1 MFIHL
6 NPASTLSDS
15 TEFDNQT
22 HDDICQH
29 IGHVLENVV
38 MARNTKDGPAPKRGR
53 GRPTGGGNSA
63 PQAQTQILDAAE
75 RLFIRQG
82 FAATTMEAIALE
94 AGYSRAVMYRHFRN
108 RDQLLEALVVRVTL
122 TQITQM
128 AARLL
133 MLQDLA
139 EIMTESLVIVAT
151 EVRQNPILRVLS
163 EHDEKSSVAT
173 LIVTAPNLV
182 TLLGSMY
189 EGLFKAQ
196 VISMRPGLQP
206 ADAAQYVLGV
216 ALSLL
221 MDAIP
226 GADDAAQV
234 RRYVRVFV
242 LPALLA
248 EPPAAE
254 PVFPQ

>member
-1 MFIHL
+1 
-6 NPASTLSDS
+6 
-15 TEFDNQT
+15 
-22 HDDICQH
+22 
-29 IGHVLENVV
+29 
-38 MARNTKDGPAPKRGR
+38 MARKAIADPPPKRGR
-53 GRPTGGGNSA
+53 GRPAGGGNSA
-63 PQAQTQILDAAE
+63 AQAQAQILDAAE
-75 RLFIRQG
+75 RLFAGRG
-82 FAATTMEAIALE
+82 FAASTMEAIAAE
-94 AGYSRAVMYRHFRN
+94 AGYSRAVVYRHFRN

-122 TQITQM
+122 TQISHI
-128 AARLL
+128 AARLM
-133 MLQDLA
+133 MLHDLA
-139 EIMTESLVIVAT
+139 EMMTESLVIVAT

-173 LIVTAPNLV
+173 LIVNAPNLI
-182 TLLGSMY
+182 TLLASMY
-189 EGLFKAQ
+189 EGLFSAQ

-226 GADDAAQV
+226 GTDDAAQV

-254 PVFPQ
+254 PVFSR